1 MISVSEARAKIVGA
15 VTPVGTE
22 SISVLESL
30 GRVLA
35 ENAVARISH
44 PAANVSAMD
53 GYAVRAADATL
64 NATLKVTGTSAAGHP
79 WDGSVGHGEAAR
91 IFTGAHVPNG
101 ADAIVLQED
110 ATAGDGPAG
119 TKSVAINEA
128 AILGKHIRPQGQDF
142 KTGETVLHA
151 PRRISFRDV
160 GLLAAMNLPHLNVYK
175 RPRVGVLST
184 GDEVVMPGDDVK
196 HGQLV
201 SANGPGLCAFVAAM
215 GATPVHLGI
224 ARDDATSL
232 AAMANAATNIDMLI
246 TTGGVSVGD
255 HDLIAKVLG
264 ENGLNVDFH
273 KIAMRPGK
281 PLLFGNLKGIPF
293 FGLPGN
299 PVSAM
304 VCAILYAGPALA
316 RLQGLEGA
324 APATVKARLSV
335 GLKAND
341 KREDFLR
348 ATLERTAAGEL
359 IATPYPKQDSA
370 MITTLAKADGLVIRP
385 PFAPQAVA
393 GEIVDVITL

>member
-1 MISVSEARAKIVGA
+1 MISVTEARQKIVAA
-15 VTPVGTE
+15 VAPVGTE

-79 WDGSVGHGEAAR
+79 WDGSVNAGEAAR
-91 IFTGAHVPNG
+91 IFTGAHVPAG
-101 ADAIVLQED
+101 ADTVVLQED
-110 ATAGDGPAG
+110 TTAAHGQV
-119 TKSVAINEA
+119 TINEA
-128 AILGKHIRPQGQDF
+128 AILGKHIRPHGQDF

-151 PRRISFRDV
+151 PRRISYRDV
-160 GLLAAMNLPHLNVYK
+160 GLLAAMNLPQINVFK
-175 RPRVGVLST
+175 RPRIGVLST
-184 GDEVVMPGDDVK
+184 GDEVVMPGDEVK

-201 SANGPGLCAFVAAM
+201 SANGPGLFAFVASF
-215 GATPVHLGI
+215 GAIPVHLGI
-224 ARDDATSL
+224 ARDDAASL
-232 AAMANAATNIDMLI
+232 TAMAEAAKDLDMLI

-264 ENGLNVDFH
+264 ENGLDVDFH

-304 VCAILYAGPALA
+304 VCSILYVGPALEKM
-316 RLQGLEGA
+316 QGLEGA
-324 APATVKARLSV
+324 APKTIRARLSV
-335 GLKAND
+335 GIKAND

-348 ATLERTAAGEL
+348 ATLERTETGET

-370 MITTLAKADGLVIRP
+370 MISTLAKADGLVVRP
-385 PFAPQAVA
+385 PFAPQAQPGDV
-393 GEIVDVITL
+393 VDVITL

>member
-1 MISVSEARAKIVGA
+1 MISVTEARAKIVA
-15 VTPVGTE
+15 ALNAVGTE
-22 SISVLESL
+22 TISVMDAL

-44 PAANVSAMD
+44 PTANVSAMD

-64 NATLKVTGTSAAGHP
+64 NATLTVVGTSAAGHP
-79 WDGSVGHGEAAR
+79 WGGTIGPGEAAR
-91 IFTGAHVPNG
+91 IFTGAYVPAG

-110 ATAGDGPAG
+110 STADGQKV
-119 TKSVAINEA
+119 TINEA
-128 AILGKHIRPQGQDF
+128 AILNKHIRPLGQDF
-142 KTGETVLHA
+142 KTGDTVLYA

-160 GLLAAMNLPHLNVYK
+160 GLLAAMNLPQIKVFK
-175 RPRVGVLST
+175 RPRVGVFST
-184 GDEVVMPGDDVK
+184 GDEVVMPGDEVK

-201 SANGPGLCAFVAAM
+201 SANGPGLCAFVAHH
-215 GATPVHLGI
+215 GAVPVHLGI
-224 ARDDATSL
+224 ARDDAASLSTL
-232 AAMANAATNIDMLI
+232 AAAAKDLDMLI

-264 ENGLNVDFH
+264 ENGLDVNFH

-281 PLLFGNLKGIPF
+281 PLLFGNLKGTPF

-304 VCAILYAGPALA
+304 VCAILYVGPALNKM
-316 RLQGLEGA
+316 QGLEGA

-335 GLKAND
+335 GVKAND

-348 ATLERTAAGEL
+348 ATLERTATGDL
-359 IATPYPKQDSA
+359 IATPYHKQDSA
-370 MITTLAKADGLVIRP
+370 MITTLAKADGLIIRP
-385 PFAPQAVA
+385 PFSVA
-393 GEIVDVITL
+393 AQPGDAVDVIEL

>member
-15 VTPVGTE
+15 VSPVGTE

-53 GYAVRAADATL
+53 GYAVRAADAVL

-79 WDGSVGHGEAAR
+79 WDGSVNAGEAAR
-91 IFTGAHVPNG
+91 IFTGAHVPTG
-101 ADAIVLQED
+101 ADTVVLQED
-110 ATAGDGPAG
+110 TTAADGKV
-119 TKSVAINEA
+119 TINEA

-142 KTGETVLHA
+142 KTGETVLYA
-151 PRRISFRDV
+151 PRRISYRDV
-160 GLLAAMNLPHLNVYK
+160 GLLAAMNLAQVNVFK
-175 RPRVGVLST
+175 RPRIGVLST

-196 HGQLV
+196 YGQLV
-201 SANGPGLCAFVAAM
+201 SANGPGLCAFVASF

-224 ARDDATSL
+224 ARDDAASL
-232 AAMANAATNIDMLI
+232 TAMADAAKGLDMLI

-304 VCAILYAGPALA
+304 VCAILYVGPALE
-316 RLQGLEGA
+316 RMQGLEGA
-324 APATVKARLSV
+324 APKTIRARLSI
-335 GLKAND
+335 GIKAND

-348 ATLERTAAGEL
+348 ATLERTETGEL

-370 MITTLAKADGLVIRP
+370 MISTLAKADGLIIRP
-385 PFAPQAVA
+385 PFAPQAQP
-393 GEIVDVITL
+393 GDVVELITL

>member
-15 VTPVGTE
+15 LAPVGTE
-22 SISVLESL
+22 TISVMDTL

-35 ENAVARISH
+35 ENAVARIAH
-44 PAANVSAMD
+44 PTADVSAMD
-53 GYAVRAADATL
+53 GYAVRAADASL
-64 NATLKVTGTSAAGHP
+64 NATLNVVGTSAAGHP
-79 WDGSVGHGEAAR
+79 WGGSVGPGQAAR
-91 IFTGAHVPNG
+91 IFTGAYVPQG

-110 ATAGDGPAG
+110 TSVAGDAV
-119 TKSVAINEA
+119 TINEA
-128 AILGKHIRPQGQDF
+128 AIRGKHIRTHGQDF

-160 GLLAAMNLPHLNVYK
+160 GLMAAMNLPQVKVFK
-175 RPRVGVLST
+175 RPRIGVLST
-184 GDEVVMPGDDVK
+184 GDEVVMPGDEVK

-201 SANGPGLCAFVAAM
+201 SANGPGLCAFVAAQ
-215 GATPVHLGI
+215 GAVPVHLGI
-224 ARDDATSL
+224 ARDDAASL
-232 AAMANAATNIDMLI
+232 TKMASAAQDLDMLI

-255 HDLIAKVLG
+255 HDLVAKVLG
-264 ENGLNVDFH
+264 ESGLEVNFH

-281 PLLFGNLKGIPF
+281 PLLFGHLKGTPF

-304 VCAILYAGPALA
+304 VCAILYVGPALQKM
-316 RLQGLEGA
+316 QGLEGA

-335 GLKAND
+335 GMKAND
-341 KREDFLR
+341 KREDFVR
-348 ATLERTAAGEL
+348 ATLERTETGEL

-385 PFAPQAVA
+385 PFAPQAQPGDA
-393 GEIVDVITL
+393 VDVIALG

>member
-1 MISVSEARAKIVGA
+1 MISVTEARAKIVA
-15 VTPVGTE
+15 ALAPAGTE
-22 SISVLESL
+22 TIPVMDAL

-79 WDGSVGHGEAAR
+79 WDGSVGPGQAAR
-91 IFTGAHVPNG
+91 IFTGAHVPAG
-101 ADAIVLQED
+101 ADTVVLQED
-110 ATAGDGPAG
+110 TSVAGD
-119 TKSVAINEA
+119 TVTINEA
-128 AILGKHIRPQGQDF
+128 AMLGKHIRPRGQDF
-142 KTGETVLHA
+142 KTSETVLYA
-151 PRRISFRDV
+151 PRRISYRDV
-160 GLLAAMNLPHLNVYK
+160 GLLAAMNLPLIPVFK
-175 RPRVGVLST
+175 RPRIGVLST

-201 SANGPGLCAFVAAM
+201 SANGPGLCAFIAHM
-215 GATPVHLGI
+215 GATPIHLGI

-232 AAMANAATNIDMLI
+232 ATMADAAKDLDMLI

-264 ENGLNVDFH
+264 ENGLDVNFH

-281 PLLFGNLKGIPF
+281 PLLFGNLKGTPF

-304 VCAILYAGPALA
+304 VCAILYVGPALEKM
-316 RLQGLEGA
+316 QGLEGA
-324 APATVKARLSV
+324 APPTVKARLSV
-335 GLKAND
+335 GMKAND

-348 ATLERTAAGEL
+348 ATLERSGSGDL

-370 MITTLAKADGLVIRP
+370 MITTLAKADGLIIRP
-385 PFAPQAVA
+385 PFSPAATP
-393 GEIVDVITL
+393 GEIVDVIAL